1 MPAKI
6 ITVRAKTKDELRK
19 QVSKKLKEAA
29 KMGLTYISQGYSDSK
44 VKKVKGAYQID
55 VTVHS

>member
-6 ITVRAKTKDELRK
+6 ITVRAKTKEDLKK
-19 QVSKKLKEAA
+19 QVSKKIKEAA
-29 KMGLTYISQGYSDSK
+29 KKGLTYISQGYSDSK

-55 VTVHS
+55 LTVHS